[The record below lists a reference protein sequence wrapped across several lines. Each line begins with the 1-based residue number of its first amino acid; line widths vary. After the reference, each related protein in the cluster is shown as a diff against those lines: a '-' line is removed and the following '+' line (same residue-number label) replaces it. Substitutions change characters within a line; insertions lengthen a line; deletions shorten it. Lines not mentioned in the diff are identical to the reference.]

1 MSVILLVLLCRA
13 EEILLLSV
21 GPERGSPHQLV
32 STDSRA
38 MPARDPG
45 HLVIV
50 ESNVEMLARKS
61 QSKFLLYYDSSF
73 QVLCNYWRKLVQF
86 FNQPSK
92 TAY

>member
-1 MSVILLVLLCRA
+1 MSIILLVLLCRA
-13 EEILLLSV
+13 EEILRLSV
-21 GPERGSPHQLV
+21 GPKSGSPHQLIC
-32 STDSRA
+32 TENRA
-38 MPARDPG
+38 MPALDPG

-73 QVLCNYWRKLVQF
+73 QVSCNYWHKLVQF